1 MIGCSSKSILRSE
14 EDDVS
19 CSSRGCASTI
29 SVEGGVEGGEDVSGL
44 LSVLSLLLLAV
55 ISVVAV
61 VMMMV
66 LSVLLL
72 LLLSSVPFDTFIV

>member
-1 MIGCSSKSILRSE
+1 MIGCSSISVLRSGE
-14 EDDVS
+14 EDVS
-19 CSSRGCASTI
+19 CSSRGCASII

-44 LSVLSLLLLAV
+44 LSVLSLLLVAVV
-55 ISVVAV
+55 ISAVVD

-66 LSVLLL
+66 SSVLL